1 MAIIFINGF
10 NSKAGGGKSIL
21 NNYLSL
27 LSQKSLNDNYIVLT
41 PDKGDY
47 IKYENNEISIIQL
60 PKFLNNSLMQLV
72 VYSFCLNKIIIK
84 FKTDLVLNL
93 ADVPIRTSRK
103 QIFLFDWAYAVYPES
118 TVWKLM
124 TLREWF
130 HRKTKILIFKKY
142 KKYIKVI
149 LAQTET
155 IKNKLIKIYD
165 FKSVT
170 ILPNAVSIDN
180 LSNDYFKEFN
190 LPDGVKLLYLTHY
203 YSHKNIEI
211 FIDLAKEIRSKDLD
225 YKLIVTLEV
234 DHNKKVS
241 TFFNDVKK
249 EGLDSIIYNVGS
261 VEMKDVPSLYRQCDG
276 LLMPTLLESF
286 SGTYVEAMFH
296 NIPIFTSNFDFA
308 RDVCKD
314 GAMYFDPFD
323 VQDIIG
329 QLNFI
334 FCNDNEKNELLK
346 RAKTVLSELPD
357 WPKVIAILDK
367 IIKSELNH

>member
-10 NSKAGGGKSIL
+10 NSRAGGGKSIL

-60 PKFLNNSLMQLV
+60 PKILHNSLMQLV

-93 ADVPIRTSRK
+93 ADVPIRTSHK
-103 QIFLFDWAYAVYPES
+103 QVFLFDWAYAVYPES

-130 HRKTKILIFKKY
+130 HRKTKILLFKKY
-142 KKYIKVI
+142 KKYINLI

-155 IKNKLIKIYD
+155 IKDRLIKIYD

-180 LSNDYFKEFN
+180 LANDYFKEFN
-190 LPDGVKLLYLTHY
+190 LPDGVRLLYLTHY

-234 DHNKKVS
+234 EHNKKVS
-241 TFFNDVKK
+241 
-249 EGLDSIIYNVGS
+249 Y
-261 VEMKDVPSLYRQCDG
+261 
-276 LLMPTLLESF
+276 
-286 SGTYVEAMFH
+286 
-296 NIPIFTSNFDFA
+296 IF
-308 RDVCKD
+308 
-314 GAMYFDPFD
+314 
-323 VQDIIG
+323 
-329 QLNFI
+329 
-334 FCNDNEKNELLK
+334 
-346 RAKTVLSELPD
+346 
-357 WPKVIAILDK
+357 
-367 IIKSELNH
+367 

>member
-1 MAIIFINGF
+1 MAVVFINGL
-10 NSKAGGGKSIL
+10 SAKAGGGKSIL

-27 LSQKSLNDNYIVLT
+27 LSQKSLEHSYIVLT
-41 PDKGDY
+41 PDKKDY
-47 IKYENNEISIIQL
+47 IKYENNEINIIQL
-60 PKFLNNSLMQLV
+60 PQILNLSFIQV
-72 VYSFCLNKIIIK
+72 IVYSYIVNKILIK
-84 FKTDLVLNL
+84 NKVDLVLNL
-93 ADVPIRTSRK
+93 ADIPIRTSCK

-130 HRKTKILIFKKY
+130 HRKTKILLFKKY
-142 KKYIKVI
+142 KKFINLI

-155 IKNKLIKIYD
+155 IKDRLIKIYD
-165 FKSVT
+165 FKSVK

-180 LSNDYFKEFN
+180 LVNDYFKEFN
-190 LPDGVKLLYLTHY
+190 LPDGVRLLYLTHY

-211 FIDLAKEIRSKDLD
+211 FIELAKEIRLKNLN

-234 DHNKKVS
+234 EQNKKVT
-241 TFFNDVKK
+241 TFFDKVKK
-249 EGLDSIIYNVGS
+249 EGLESIIINVGS
-261 VEMKDVPSLYRQCDG
+261 VQMKDVPSLYRQCDG

-329 QLNFI
+329 QLNLI
-334 FCNDNEKNELLK
+334 FCNDSEKNELLK
-346 RAKTVLSELPD
+346 RAKTVLNELPD
-357 WPKVIAILDK
+357 WPKVISILDN

>member
-10 NSKAGGGKSIL
+10 NSRAGGGKSIL

-27 LSQKSLNDNYIVLT
+27 LSQKSLNDNYFVLT

-47 IKYENNEISIIQL
+47 IKYENNEIRIIQL
-60 PKFLNNSLMQLV
+60 PKILHNSLLQLV
-72 VYSFCLNKIIIK
+72 VYSFYLNKIIIK
-84 FKTDLVLNL
+84 FNTDLVLNL
-93 ADVPIRTSRK
+93 ADIPIRTSHK
-103 QIFLFDWAYAVYPES
+103 QVFLFDWAYAVYPKS

-130 HRKTKILIFKKY
+130 HRKTKILLFKKY
-142 KKYIKVI
+142 KKFINLI

-155 IKNKLIKIYD
+155 IKDRLIKIYD
-165 FKSVT
+165 FKSVK

-180 LSNDYFKEFN
+180 LANDYFKEFN
-190 LPDGVKLLYLTHY
+190 LPDGVRLLYLTHY

-211 FIDLAKEIRSKDLD
+211 FIDLAKEIRSKNLN

-234 DHNKKVS
+234 EQNKKVT
-241 TFFNDVKK
+241 TFFDKVKK
-249 EGLDSIIYNVGS
+249 EGLESIIINVGS
-261 VEMKDVPSLYRQCDG
+261 VQMKDVPSLYRQCDG

-329 QLNFI
+329 QLNLI
-334 FCNDNEKNELLK
+334 FCNDSEKNELLK
-346 RAKTVLSELPD
+346 RAKTVLNELPD
-357 WPKVIAILDK
+357 WPKVISILDN